1 LNEIDQL
8 ERELIALR
16 QRFAQSA
23 EVLEDLAQIK
33 KQFDQLFSSYQVL
46 QANINQAKAVLEK
59 SSIETIE
66 PRIAQVETQMDVRY
80 QQIQAQL
87 TNLRFDF
94 EAATRQ
100 LREDVEQDSKK
111 LSQTHLGNAAA
122 LGNVEDENR
131 IKWIESSLQ
140 HLNTSVYSD
149 RSMLQKLDR
158 RVTNLKR
165 TIDIVS
171 VAGGVL
177 LTFLGLAVFIFR

>member
-16 QRFAQSA
+16 QRFSQSA

-33 KQFDQLFSSYQVL
+33 KQFEQLSSSYQVL
-46 QANINQAKAVLEK
+46 QAKINQAKTFLEN
-59 SSIETIE
+59 SPTESIE
-66 PRIAQVETQMDVRY
+66 PRIAQVEAQMDVRY

-100 LREDVEQDSKK
+100 LREDVEQDPKK
-111 LSQTHLGNAAA
+111 LSQINLASTTSLG
-122 LGNVEDENR
+122 GEDENR
-131 IKWIESSLQ
+131 VKWIETSLQ

-158 RVTNLKR
+158 RVNNLKR
-165 TIDIVS
+165 TIDIV
-171 VAGGVL
+171 GGVGGVSL
-177 LTFLGLAVFIFR
+177 IFLALIVFFFR